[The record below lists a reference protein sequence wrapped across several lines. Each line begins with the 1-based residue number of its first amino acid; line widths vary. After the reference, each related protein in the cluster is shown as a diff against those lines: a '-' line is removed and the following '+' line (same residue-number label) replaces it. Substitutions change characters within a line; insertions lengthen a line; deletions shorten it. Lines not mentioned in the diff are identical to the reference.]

1 MKSVVL
7 QNVVLNLI
15 IAVIFIFLN
24 DRAVKLG
31 LEETFISLAI
41 GYGIITTICNAL
53 FVKITCKKTV

>member
-7 QNVVLNLI
+7 HNVVLNLI
-15 IAVIFIFLN
+15 ISGIFIFLN

-53 FVKITCKKTV
+53 FVKITCKKAL